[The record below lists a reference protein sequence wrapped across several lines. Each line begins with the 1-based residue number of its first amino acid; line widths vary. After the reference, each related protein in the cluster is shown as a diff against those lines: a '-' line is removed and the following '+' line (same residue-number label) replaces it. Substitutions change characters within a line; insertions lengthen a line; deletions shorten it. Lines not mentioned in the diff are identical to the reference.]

1 MQSFKY
7 RAIDNNGQSIKGRI
21 EASTE
26 VQAKQLLK
34 NKQLIILEINKCAG
48 HFLERLRQPS
58 IQDICLF
65 TRQLATLLAAGI
77 HLTDAL
83 AGVAAEESSHAMQGI
98 ERTQLSH
105 FPCLLYGCFQRIPL
119 LWCEYCH

>member
-21 EASTE
+21 DASTE

-83 AGVAAEESSHAMQGI
+83 AGGAAEESSHAMQGI
-98 ERTQLSH
+98 VIGINQKVL
-105 FPCLLYGCFQRIPL
+105 
-119 LWCEYCH
+119 